1 MIMAKDLYS
10 ENVYAYA
17 LAKTLAKVH
26 PPMTVGL
33 YSSCHTR
40 IKMILKN
47 IEGHMNDEAKRREQK
62 WVETSKPRPV
72 KASIGDLL
80 SLITRLV
87 FYRPVWT
94 EENQSR
100 ECVRYIFVKFSAWHF
115 AGSDMLW
122 AGLVMHLCQ
131 TLQDSFGKLQLGLF
145 RVAQYD
151 VEKYSK
157 KKKIEDS
164 SQNWRPKMVLCCPLW
179 AFILMSFIGS
189 LFILVPLIIYGFP
202 QKKNVGEGE
211 KDASGNSGYGV
222 LEGFA
227 IAALGVPA
235 AGAVRFTVMLGKNL
249 IFNQDLTVRR
259 SLDNKKV
266 SEQLGLMHEVRKE
279 MRLLSC
285 FVHFMEIFERR
296 KIKVVLEIT
305 NLDRCTPEKIVG
317 VLDAI
322 NILLSDEESPF
333 ISLIAVD
340 PEVLT
345 QQVDQAKGCFTKKD
359 RAYSFLDRI
368 ITLPF
373 TIPPLCEV
381 SKCTVFR
388 KIVCGQSEISNSQSD
403 EVDKFCE
410 SETSISVE
418 DNSSIT
424 TSLIQGQATPL
435 TTKPQNAEMYGF
447 RNYVFDENEVE
458 RLIRSAFES
467 IVLYNESSLHTYVSD
482 NTVSMRRVINS
493 IRVTIMIMEALKI
506 EVPQPERVAAWVV
519 LVDRWPCRLS
529 WILQCVE
536 DEEQSLQINENE
548 TGTPTDVNH
557 DKTLWNVFSEHRVE
571 LHVIGDEVE
580 KFLER
585 DDDPELF
592 EMFLKK
598 DFKFTVGEMA
608 KFRSHTVNLDCSIKN
623 ELARIR
629 GSKRV
634 KGSGR
639 SFYNT
644 LSPKSV
650 INMSEEDVCNEL
662 SKLKLPEKYNQLVRE
677 NHING
682 QTLLLSD
689 PADLRQVM
697 QMTLG
702 EWTTFRSH
710 FLGVMSFGRRSQT
723 KSTPVN
729 SKPNVVI
736 CPSGL
741 KHDHMT

>member
-33 YSSCHTR
+33 YSACHTR

-62 WVETSKPRPV
+62 WVGTSKPRPV
-72 KASIGDLL
+72 KASIGNLL

-94 EENQSR
+94 EENQNR
-100 ECVRYIFVKFSAWHF
+100 ECVRYVFVKFSAWHF

-131 TLQDSFGKLQLGLF
+131 ILQDSFGKLQLSLF

-151 VEKYSK
+151 VDKYYK

-164 SQNWRPKMVLCCPLW
+164 SQNWRPRTVLCCPLW

-202 QKKNVGEGE
+202 QRKNEGKGEE
-211 KDASGNSGYGV
+211 DSSGNSGYGV

-227 IAALGVPA
+227 IATLGVPA

-249 IFNQDLTVRR
+249 IFNQDLNVRR

-266 SEQLGLMHEVRKE
+266 SEQLGLMHEVQKE

-285 FVHFMEIFERR
+285 FIHFMEIFERR

-340 PEVLT
+340 PEVLA
-345 QQVDQAKGCFTKKD
+345 QQVDQAKGCFTEKD

-381 SKCTVFR
+381 SKCKVFR
-388 KIVCGQSEISNSQSD
+388 KIVCGQSEISNFQFD
-403 EVDKFCE
+403 EVDKCCE

-418 DNSSIT
+418 DNSSVT

-435 TTKPQNAEMYGF
+435 TTKPQNAETYGF

-458 RLIRSAFES
+458 SLIRSAFES
-467 IVLYNESSLHTYVSD
+467 IFLRNQSRLHTYISD

-493 IRVTIMIMEALKI
+493 IRVTIMIMEAFKI
-506 EVPQPERVAAWVV
+506 EVPPPERVAAWVV

-536 DEEQSLQINENE
+536 DEEQNLQINENK
-548 TGTPTDVNH
+548 TGTPSDVNH

-598 DFKFTVGEMA
+598 DFKFTVEEMD
-608 KFRSHTVNLDCSIKN
+608 KFKSHTVNLDCSIKN

-634 KGSGR
+634 KGTGSR
-639 SFYNT
+639 FYNT

-650 INMSEEDVCNEL
+650 ISMSEEDVCNEL
-662 SKLKLPEKYNQLVRE
+662 SKLKLPDKYNQLVRE

-682 QTLLLSD
+682 KTLLLSD

-702 EWTTFRSH
+702 EWTTFRIH
-710 FLGVMSFGRRSQT
+710 FLGVMSFGCRSQT

-741 KHDHMT
+741 KHDHKT

>member
-26 PPMTVGL
+26 PPMTVAL
-33 YSSCHTR
+33 YSSCHSR

-62 WVETSKPRPV
+62 CVETSKPRLM
-72 KASIGDLL
+72 KASNGNLL
-80 SLITRLV
+80 SLITYLV

-100 ECVRYIFVKFSAWHF
+100 ECVRYVFVKFSAWHF

-131 TLQDSFGKLQLGLF
+131 TLLDSFGKLQLSLF

-157 KKKIEDS
+157 RRKIEDS
-164 SQNWRPKMVLCCPLW
+164 SKNWRPKMVLCCPLW
-179 AFILMSFIGS
+179 AIILISLIGS

-202 QKKNVGEGE
+202 QQKIEREGE
-211 KDASGNSGYGV
+211 KDSSGNRGYGV

-249 IFNQDLTVRR
+249 IFNQDLNVRR

-285 FVHFMEIFERR
+285 FIHFMEIFERQ

-333 ISLIAVD
+333 ISLIAID

-381 SKCTVFR
+381 SKCKVFR
-388 KIVCGQSEISNSQSD
+388 KIVCGQSEIS
-403 EVDKFCE
+403 
-410 SETSISVE
+410 
-418 DNSSIT
+418 
-424 TSLIQGQATPL
+424 TSLNRGQT
-435 TTKPQNAEMYGF
+435 TTKTQNAEKYGF
-447 RNYVFDENEVE
+447 QNYVFDENEVE

-467 IVLYNESSLHTYVSD
+467 IFLCNQSSLHTYVSD

-493 IRVTIMIMEALKI
+493 IRVTIIVMEAFKI
-506 EVPQPERVAAWVV
+506 EVPPPERVAAWVV

-536 DEEQSLQINENE
+536 DEEQNLQINENE

-608 KFRSHTVNLDCSIKN
+608 KFKSHTVNLDCSIKN

-629 GSKRV
+629 GNKRV
-634 KGSGR
+634 KGTGR

-702 EWTTFRSH
+702 EWTTFRIH

-723 KSTPVN
+723 KSAPVN

>member
-33 YSSCHTR
+33 YSSCHSR

-47 IEGHMNDEAKRREQK
+47 IEGHMNDEAKRRESK
-62 WVETSKPRPV
+62 CVKTSKPRPM
-72 KASIGDLL
+72 KASIGNLL
-80 SLITRLV
+80 SLITHLV

-100 ECVRYIFVKFSAWHF
+100 ECVRYVFVKFSAWHF

-131 TLQDSFGKLQLGLF
+131 TLQDSFGKLQLSLF

-157 KKKIEDS
+157 RRKTEDS
-164 SQNWRPKMVLCCPLW
+164 SENWRPKMVLCCPLW
-179 AFILMSFIGS
+179 AIILMSLIGS

-202 QKKNVGEGE
+202 QQKIASEGD
-211 KDASGNSGYGV
+211 KDGSGNSGYGV
-222 LEGFA
+222 LEGLA

-249 IFNQDLTVRR
+249 IFNQDLNVRR
-259 SLDNKKV
+259 SLDNKQV

-333 ISLIAVD
+333 ISLIAID

-381 SKCTVFR
+381 SKCKVFR
-388 KIVCGQSEISNSQSD
+388 KIVCGQPEISNSQFD

-424 TSLIQGQATPL
+424 SSLIQGKA
-435 TTKPQNAEMYGF
+435 TTKTQNAEKYGF
-447 RNYVFDENEVE
+447 QNYVFDENEVE
-458 RLIRSAFES
+458 RLIQSAFES
-467 IVLYNESSLHTYVSD
+467 IFLCNQSSLHTYVSD

-493 IRVTIMIMEALKI
+493 IRVTIMVMEAFKI
-506 EVPQPERVAAWVV
+506 EVPPPERVAAWVV

-536 DEEQSLQINENE
+536 DEEQNLKINENE
-548 TGTPTDVNH
+548 TGTPADSNH

-608 KFRSHTVNLDCSIKN
+608 MFKSHTVNLDCSIKN

-629 GSKRV
+629 GNKRV
-634 KGSGR
+634 KGTGR

-702 EWTTFRSH
+702 EWTTFRIH
-710 FLGVMSFGRRSQT
+710 FLGVMSFGCQSQT
-723 KSTPVN
+723 RSAPVN